1 MKRAILT
8 LLTASAAFSQPAE
21 APPKFEA
28 ADVHVSA
35 PSLNTVLRI
44 TPPYGGRYQ
53 MKRAS
58 IVDLIRI
65 AYGYPPDRILGG
77 PSWLEMNRFDVIAK
91 VPADTTP
98 ETVKP
103 MLQSLLSDRFH
114 LVLHK
119 ENRPFPGYALVVD
132 KKPQLK
138 PADASGTSACRQQPP
153 PAEPSA
159 PTQFICRNVTM
170 AAFADWL
177 SAWLSRRT
185 AIDRT
190 NLQGAWDFD
199 FGWTLAIGP
208 TPDRAGRITLFDAI
222 EKLGLKLEETQVP
235 TPVLVVDSVNATPG
249 PNPPGTAEAL
259 PPVALPTRFEVAS
272 IKSSDPNNY
281 NAKYDIQPGG
291 RVTIVGIPLRSIV
304 SAAFAVNIREQLVG
318 LPDWADSERFDIFAK
333 APSEGPS
340 APASYS

>member
-1 MKRAILT
+1 
-8 LLTASAAFSQPAE
+8 
-21 APPKFEA
+21 
-28 ADVHVSA
+28 
-35 PSLNTVLRI
+35 
-44 TPPYGGRYQ
+44 

-119 ENRPFPGYALVVD
+119 ENRPFPGYALVVN

-199 FGWTLAIGP
+199 FGWTLR
-208 TPDRAGRITLFDAI
+208 DRAHAGSRWPDH
-222 EKLGLKLEETQVP
+222 
-235 TPVLVVDSVNATPG
+235 LVRCHREAR
-249 PNPPGTAEAL
+249 AEAGRD
-259 PPVALPTRFEVAS
+259 AG
-272 IKSSDPNNY
+272 SD
-281 NAKYDIQPGG
+281 ARACRG
-291 RVTIVGIPLRSIV
+291 
-304 SAAFAVNIREQLVG
+304 
-318 LPDWADSERFDIFAK
+318 
-333 APSEGPS
+333 
-340 APASYS
+340 